1 MPEAMSG
8 GGRAP
13 NGPMTVLVTGG
24 AGFVGSR
31 VVEVLAGTTN
41 HRVIAVDVV
50 ESARSR
56 ELAQLP
62 RVEFRPMDLRDTDA
76 LESVVSATDSIVHLA
91 AVRTQASKAR
101 PKDAHDINVGTT
113 YDLLSLAARHGV
125 KRFVFGSTNTL
136 YGPYQD
142 PDAGLKTEEQPWV
155 CRGINM
161 YAATKLASEA
171 YLEAFAG
178 AGGPAYL
185 ALRIGPI
192 YGPRVSPGSNGALT
206 LDILEALDKG
216 ETPTVTWAKDSIHSF
231 VYVDDVA
238 KAVVASLSAE
248 RTGLA
253 FNVVG
258 EPVTTEALCRRV
270 VELYGHDPSNLAWK
284 EERAR
289 YQRVSQDRMREVLG
303 FVPET
308 SLDDGLQT
316 LIDWHRGDEPDL
328 TTSTRLTH

>member
-1 MPEAMSG
+1 MSAASPG
-8 GGRAP
+8 
-13 NGPMTVLVTGG
+13 NGSTNPPPMTVLVTGA

-31 VVEVLAGTTN
+31 VVELLAQTTN
-41 HRVIAVDVV
+41 NRVVALDVV
-50 ESARSR
+50 ENPRSR
-56 ELAQLP
+56 QLAALP
-62 RVEFRPMDLRDTDA
+62 NVEFLANDLRDTDF
-76 LESVVSATDSIVHLA
+76 LESAVARSDAIVHLA

-101 PKDAHDINVGTT
+101 PKDAHDINVGVT
-113 YDLLSLAARHGV
+113 YDLLSLATRHGV
-125 KRFVFGSTNTL
+125 GRFVFGSTNTL

-142 PDAGLKTEEQPWV
+142 PKASPRREDQPWV

-178 AGGPAYL
+178 LGGPVYI

-206 LDILEALDKG
+206 LDILESLDKG
-216 ETPTVTWAKDSIHSF
+216 EQPTVVWAKDAIHSF
-231 VYVDDVA
+231 VYIDDVA
-238 KAVVASLSAE
+238 KAAIAALTAE

-253 FNVVG
+253 VNVVG
-258 EPVTTEALCRRV
+258 APVTTETLCTRA
-270 VELYGHDPSNLAWK
+270 VELYGHDPSCIQWK

-289 YQRVSQDRMREVLG
+289 YQRVSQELMRETLG

-308 SLDDGLQT
+308 TLDEGLQA
-316 LIDWHRGDEPDL
+316 LIDWHREE
-328 TTSTRLTH
+328 SKAKI

>member
-1 MPEAMSG
+1 MS
-8 GGRAP
+8 AP
-13 NGPMTVLVTGG
+13 SPGPIDSPPMTVLVTGA

-31 VVEVLAGTTN
+31 VVELLAQTTDN
-41 HRVIAVDVV
+41 LVVALDVV
-50 ESARSR
+50 ENPRAR
-56 ELAQLP
+56 EIAALP
-62 RVEFRPMDLRDTDA
+62 NVEFLANDLRNTEFLEAAVSRSDA
-76 LESVVSATDSIVHLA
+76 IVHLA

-101 PKDAHDINVGTT
+101 PKDAHDINVGVT
-113 YDLLSLAARHGV
+113 YDLLSLATRHGV
-125 KRFVFGSTNTL
+125 GRFVFGSTNTL

-142 PDAGLKTEEQPWV
+142 PSASPRREDQPWV

-178 AGGPAYL
+178 LGGPTYI

-206 LDILEALDKG
+206 LDILESLDKG
-216 ETPTVTWAKDSIHSF
+216 EQPTVVWAKDAIHSF
-231 VYVDDVA
+231 VYIDDVA
-238 KAVVASLSAE
+238 KAAIAALTAE

-253 FNVVG
+253 VNVVG
-258 EPVTTEALCRRV
+258 APVTTETLCTRA
-270 VELYGHDPSNLAWK
+270 VELYGHDPSCIQWK

-289 YQRVSQDRMREVLG
+289 YQRVSQELMRETLG

-308 SLDDGLQT
+308 TLDEGLQA
-316 LIDWHRGDEPDL
+316 LIDWHRAE
-328 TTSTRLTH
+328 SKAKI